1 MSAGEA
7 VAVGLVDRVV
17 AVGELQAA
25 ALAAAADLADRLP
38 ADTFAHTKAQLRR
51 DAVAR
56 MDAHADEDAHATEL
70 WAERIRDGRIAGYM
84 AAVTGR

>member
-1 MSAGEA
+1 
-7 VAVGLVDRVV
+7 V
-17 AVGELQAA
+17 
-25 ALAAAADLADRLP
+25 P

-56 MDAHADEDAHATEL
+56 MDAYADEDAHATDL